1 MSLFKEDA
9 PAKINLSLHVAPLGR
24 GGYHALH
31 SLVMFANCGD
41 RLHVAPAQDLRVDV
55 EGPFGDG
62 LDGGP
67 DNLVVRAAQALRNAC
82 TVQKGAHITLH
93 KALPVASG
101 IGGGSA
107 DAAAALRGL
116 NRLWDCGLDF
126 AQLEALGATL
136 GSDVP
141 VCVQSRTRLMS
152 GRGEVLNDG
161 PHWPVL
167 HGVLVNP
174 GCAVSTT
181 QVFSRFDAL
190 GHGLAL
196 DDMPFSD
203 AKSVKAAIAQLQKTS
218 NALTSAA
225 SAEAPAIAAL
235 LDTLVAYPQTKLA
248 RLCGS
253 GATCLALVEGQ
264 QEAADLAA
272 VLHQAHPKYWV
283 QAVELR

>member
-24 GGYHALH
+24 DGYHTLH
-31 SLVMFANCGD
+31 SLVMFADYGD
-41 RLHVAPAQDLRVDV
+41 RLHFAPAQDLRVDV

-67 DNLVVRAAQALRNAC
+67 DNLIVRAAQALRNAC
-82 TVQKGAHITLH
+82 AMQKGAHITLH

-126 AQLEALGATL
+126 AQLEALGAAL

-141 VCVQSRTRLMS
+141 VCVQSRARLMS

-174 GCAVSTT
+174 GCAVSTA

-190 GHGLAL
+190 GHGTAS
-196 DDMPFSD
+196 DGMSFSD
-203 AKSVKAAIAQLQKTS
+203 AKSVKAAISQLQKTS
-218 NALTSAA
+218 NALTPAA
-225 SAEAPAIAAL
+225 CAEAPAIAIL
-235 LDTLVAYPQTKLA
+235 LDALAAYPQAKLA

-272 VLHQAHPKYWV
+272 VLHQVHPKHWV